1 MPFRPH
7 LQKVEELAANV
18 VRNAPDPGIA
28 TDSFRA
34 DLAGFLAVAYAAA
47 FEESVKEIFISFA
60 RLQHE
65 ILHKMV
71 QKKFDRINGKI
82 KIDVIKNEYLLPFG
96 EQFKDSFS
104 SELQREETEVLRTQ
118 GQSITS
124 CYTNIIDWRHAF
136 AHALERQTTLE
147 GVQASYTV
155 AKKVIQILHTS
166 LDNAAL

>member
-1 MPFRPH
+1 MPFKPH

-18 VRNAPDPGIA
+18 VRNAPEAGIA

-34 DLAGFLAVAYAAA
+34 DLAGFLAVAYSAA

-60 RLQHE
+60 KQQHV

-71 QKKFDRINGKI
+71 EKKFDRINGKI
-82 KIDVIKNEYLLPFG
+82 KIDVIKSEYLLSFG
-96 EQFKDSFS
+96 EQFRDSFS
-104 SELQREETEVLRTQ
+104 AELQRQETEVLRSK

-147 GVQASYTV
+147 GVQASYSI
-155 AKKVIQILHTS
+155 AKRVIVILHES
-166 LDNAAL
+166 LNNTTA